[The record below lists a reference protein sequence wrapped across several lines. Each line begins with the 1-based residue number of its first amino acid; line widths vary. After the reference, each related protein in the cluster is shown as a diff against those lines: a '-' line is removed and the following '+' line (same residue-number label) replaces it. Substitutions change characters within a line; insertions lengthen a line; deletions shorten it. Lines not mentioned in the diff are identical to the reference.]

1 MASLPSG
8 TGPGREKRLVELAD
22 RILTTRRQLE
32 DAYEVA
38 AILESMG
45 LSDRLVSET
54 YGAEDVFALAEELWP
69 TIRSKM
75 VVAPFWQP
83 PRPSLAQYIVRVVR
97 SFTRGMIFALPMAV
111 SVAAML
117 ALDLSLWSY
126 RFLSLENATA
136 IAVGTIL
143 SFLSVGGFTQAI
155 AHRGF
160 LYVNQGYYY
169 TARRTA
175 FGFVGVGFALCCLLT
190 VALFGVNLLFTIFPL
205 RMMVVVLLYYLF
217 LSAIWLSV
225 TIMYMLQ
232 KELVFTGLITG
243 GIALVW
249 LLFQIFGFNI
259 LVAQLVSLTMVAI
272 AGIGFAIHFFRAAEK
287 KAEGGIKPML
297 PRLSIVVYTS
307 LPFLLYGFL
316 YFAFLFCD
324 RVVAWSTNSAY
335 MPYLIWFRGEYE
347 LGLDLALAVLVL
359 PMGFI
364 EVVVNELMSTLE
376 GDQKSYL
383 GKQVDQMSRAYLR
396 LYIRRAVVIGLFALL
411 NAILIYLGVNYLDES
426 YTWWTYEFRHP
437 TTQYVFI
444 RAALAYVMVALS
456 LMNALILLCF
466 SRAERVIR
474 SVGVALVINILV
486 GFVLSRWFDYSW
498 AVYGLM
504 LGSAAF
510 AALSTRQV
518 VHILSRLDYYL
529 FAASA

>member
-1 MASLPSG
+1 MSSLPPAN
-8 TGPGREKRLVELAD
+8 GPGRETILVELAD
-22 RILTTRRQLE
+22 RILTIRRQLE
-32 DAYEVA
+32 DVYEVA

-45 LSDRLVSET
+45 ISDRLMTEIYDV
-54 YGAEDVFALAEELWP
+54 ADVFALAEELWP
-69 TIRSKM
+69 IISPKM
-75 VVAPFWQP
+75 VAAPFWQT
-83 PRPSLAQYIVRVVR
+83 PRRSLVEYIGRVAR
-97 SFTRGMIFALPMAV
+97 SFARGMIFALPMVV

-117 ALDLSLWSY
+117 TLDLSLWSY
-126 RFLSLENATA
+126 RHLSLENATA

-143 SFLSVGGFTQAI
+143 SFLSVGGVTQAI

-160 LYVNQGYYY
+160 LYVGQGHYY
-169 TARRTA
+169 TARRIA
-175 FGFVGVGFALCCLLT
+175 FSFVGVGFALCCLLA
-190 VALFGVNLLFTIFPL
+190 VALLGVNILFTIFPL
-205 RMMVVVLLYYLF
+205 RMVVIVILYYLF

-225 TIMYMLQ
+225 TVMYMLQ

-249 LLFQIFGFNI
+249 LLFRIFGLNI
-259 LVAQLVSLTMVAI
+259 ILAQLVSLTVVAT
-272 AGIGFAIHFFRAAEK
+272 AGLGFAIHFFRAAEK
-287 KAEGGIKPML
+287 KAEAGIKPLL

-307 LPFLLYGFL
+307 LPFLAYGFL

-324 RVVAWSTNSAY
+324 RVIAWSTNGAY

-347 LGLDLALAVLVL
+347 LGLDLALAVLII

-376 GDQKSYL
+376 RDQKSYL
-383 GKQVDQMSRAYLR
+383 GQQADQMSRAYLR
-396 LYIRRAVVIGLFALL
+396 LYTRRAVIIGLFALL
-411 NAILIYLGVNYLDES
+411 NALLIYLGVNRLGAS
-426 YTWWTYEFRHP
+426 YTWWTNEFRNP

-444 RAALAYVMVALS
+444 RAALAYAAVVLA
-456 LMNALILLCF
+456 LMNALILFCLAQ
-466 SRAERVIR
+466 AERVIR
-474 SVGVALVINILV
+474 SVGIALIANILA

-510 AALSTRQV
+510 AALSTWQV
-518 VHILSRLDYYL
+518 IHVITHLDYYL